1 MWIACSLLYAGQ
13 YDVLDQRLNTY
24 QADYEKKV
32 GGERALVIAFAAL
45 HVPDPDLE
53 PHFVQWTKAYPDSYA
68 ANLSY
73 GIFKFTMGLAW
84 RGEKNSSDTSPEKLA
99 NMDSYLAKARQSL
112 GLSLRL
118 TEKPLV
124 TYTNLIQISRY
135 IGAASHAKYWLGQAT
150 ESDPRCV
157 EPRRA
162 FMTTLL
168 PNWEGSYE
176 EMREFAAET
185 KSNFPQPVIDSLIR
199 DLESAVKLDQ
209 SNTLH
214 RGNNHVDALSLA
226 QEAVAM
232 GGGVRALF
240 LRGQIY
246 HSLGQT
252 DLAIKD
258 LNQAITRNPAHSE
271 AFYLRGMAQLDKR
284 NDNDGVNDLKR
295 AASRGNFD
303 AINQLSYMVYSG
315 RNGMPVNRE
324 EGLKWLA
331 KTAYFRDNYALVELG
346 LVYARGVN
354 VAVDHARAEKYF
366 RIAAEQNSGMA
377 QNALGALLW
386 TGKKGVPQNKDEAI
400 RLWQLAARQGVVQA
414 EHNLNTFLSP
424 VERAKVAVSD
434 LIHKIGTKGLILIG
448 ALVVSIAALGLGL
461 KRWRKTMP
469 EPLPKEAP
477 SAF

>member
-1 MWIACSLLYAGQ
+1 MLLVVMAGYLTMALAVAQPTQFEAAPAQNSGDGLPDVDGLLALLYAGQ

-73 GIFKFTMGLAW
+73 GIFKFAMGLAW

-168 PNWEGSYE
+168 PNW
-176 EMREFAAET
+176 
-185 KSNFPQPVIDSLIR
+185 
-199 DLESAVKLDQ
+199 
-209 SNTLH
+209 
-214 RGNNHVDALSLA
+214 
-226 QEAVAM
+226 
-232 GGGVRALF
+232 GGVVTKKCGNLPPKRKA
-240 LRGQIY
+240 IS
-246 HSLGQT
+246 HS
-252 DLAIKD
+252 
-258 LNQAITRNPAHSE
+258 RS
-271 AFYLRGMAQLDKR
+271 
-284 NDNDGVNDLKR
+284 
-295 AASRGNFD
+295 
-303 AINQLSYMVYSG
+303 
-315 RNGMPVNRE
+315 
-324 EGLKWLA
+324 
-331 KTAYFRDNYALVELG
+331 
-346 LVYARGVN
+346 
-354 VAVDHARAEKYF
+354 
-366 RIAAEQNSGMA
+366 
-377 QNALGALLW
+377 
-386 TGKKGVPQNKDEAI
+386 
-400 RLWQLAARQGVVQA
+400 
-414 EHNLNTFLSP
+414 
-424 VERAKVAVSD
+424 
-434 LIHKIGTKGLILIG
+434 
-448 ALVVSIAALGLGL
+448 
-461 KRWRKTMP
+461 
-469 EPLPKEAP
+469 
-477 SAF
+477 